1 MTTLLSRRLKIFR
14 LDMHSFLNLES
25 VNDTVKLI
33 MHRLVARRLHRDPS
47 IVDQARASLARLK
60 DRFSDRSFVAE
71 WEDLLRRP
79 YAEVRA
85 LLTSRSEEMRR
96 LRLSSPFVTAEGV
109 DFTDHSLRRRIR
121 RTAKR
126 IAARVY
132 RDKST

>member
-1 MTTLLSRRLKIFR
+1 
-14 LDMHSFLNLES
+14 MHSFLNLEA
-25 VNDTVKLI
+25 VNDTAKLI
-33 MHRLVARRLHRDPS
+33 MHRLVARRLHHDPS
-47 IVDQARASLARLK
+47 IVDRARASLSRMK

-79 YAEVRA
+79 YPEVRA

-96 LRLSSPFVTAEGV
+96 LRLSSPFVTAEGL

-121 RTAKR
+121 RAAKR
-126 IAARVY
+126 MAARVY